1 MKKTLNR
8 FGWTAILVLLALSTS
23 IPARAFPGPRC
34 MDIDGTSCPRVLQT
48 TTCWYL
54 NGTTGNCQCYY
65 PYVGQQGP
73 YVWHC
78 TNPLALFTLQAAPT
92 CIAEG
97 RPQQVEGNLFVA
109 ADRP

>member
-8 FGWTAILVLLALSTS
+8 SAWTAILVVLALSTS

-78 TNPLALFTLQAAPT
+78 SNPQAFMTAAPT
-92 CIAEG
+92 CTAEG
-97 RPQQVEGNLFVA
+97 RPQQAEGNLSVA
-109 ADRP
+109 ADHP